1 MHRIYI
7 KFLLITLSNVI
18 GQQIFRYFVKTMSKK
33 SSDKTETFLTI
44 LLGVLAIFMI
54 KSIFENDNS
63 RIISKKGRKLLSD
76 DKKMEEINK
85 KINLSEDKNEHQEI
99 FV

>member
-1 MHRIYI
+1 MLRIHI
-7 KFLLITLSNVI
+7 KFLLITLSNAI